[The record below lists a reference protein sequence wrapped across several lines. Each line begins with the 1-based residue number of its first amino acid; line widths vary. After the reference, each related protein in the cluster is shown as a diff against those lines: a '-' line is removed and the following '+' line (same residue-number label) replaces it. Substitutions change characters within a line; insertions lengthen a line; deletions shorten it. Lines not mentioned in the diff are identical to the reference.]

1 MNINLEYYKTFYY
14 AAKELNYTNAAK
26 KLYVSQSSVSQS
38 IKSLEKALGTNL
50 FFRKGKN
57 MELTSEGKLL
67 FKYINQSMNLI
78 IQGEKAIKDLT
89 SLNYGEI
96 KIGISDTLSRYYLM
110 DYLRIFYKMHPNIKI
125 KINNRPSS
133 VTSRLVLDGEL
144 DFGIINI
151 NPETD
156 YSKLSVVNLT
166 KVNAVIIASNKLIED
181 TSKIYT
187 LDEVLKY
194 PIISLEKNSTTR
206 KIFEKFFLENN
217 HTFEP
222 EMEFG
227 SIDNI
232 IEMVKLGVGIGFIS
246 ATLTQKIID
255 DDSISF
261 VKINKILPSIDVG
274 LITNNLVPTSK
285 STDKFIDLLVDDI

>member
-1 MNINLEYYKTFYY
+1 MDINLEYYKTFYY
-14 AAKELNYTNAAK
+14 AAKELNYTKAAE

-38 IKSLEKALGTNL
+38 VKSLEKALKTKL

-67 FKYINQSMNLI
+67 FTYVNQSMNLI
-78 IQGEKAIKDLT
+78 IQGEKAISDLT
-89 SLNYGEI
+89 SLSYGEI

-110 DYLRIFYKMHPNIKI
+110 DYLREFYKMYPKVKI

-133 VTSRLVLDGEL
+133 VTSKLVKDGEL
-144 DFGIINI
+144 DFGIVNI
-151 NPETD
+151 NPDTD
-156 YSKLSVVNLT
+156 YSKLSVVKLT
-166 KVNAVIIASNKLIED
+166 EVNAVIIASKQLLGD
-181 TSKIYT
+181 VDKSYK
-187 LDEVLKY
+187 LDEILTY
-194 PIISLEKNSTTR
+194 PLISLEKNSTTR
-206 KIFEKFFLENN
+206 KIFEKFFDENS

-246 ATLTQKIID
+246 ATQNQKIIED
-255 DDSISF
+255 DNLAIIHIE
-261 VKINKILPSIDVG
+261 KTLPSIDVG
-274 LITNNLVPTSK
+274 LISNKLVPNSK
-285 STDKFIDLLVDDI
+285 STEKFIEMLTL

>member
-1 MNINLEYYKTFYY
+1 MDINLEYYKTFYH
-14 AAKELNYTNAAK
+14 AARELNYTKAAE

-38 IKSLEKALGTNL
+38 IKNLEKALKTKL

-67 FKYINQSMNLI
+67 FTYVNQSMNLI
-78 IQGEKAIKDLT
+78 SQGEKAISDLI
-89 SLNYGEI
+89 SLNHGEI

-110 DYLRIFYKMHPNIKI
+110 DYLREFYKLYPSVKI

-133 VTSRLVLDGEL
+133 VTSTLVTSGEL

-151 NPETD
+151 NPDTD

-166 KVNAVIIASNKLIED
+166 KVNALIIASKQLLGDVDKLY
-181 TSKIYT
+181 K
-187 LDEVLKY
+187 LDEILTY
-194 PIISLEKNSTTR
+194 PLISLEKNSTTR
-206 KIFEKFFLENN
+206 KIFENFFMDNDYD
-217 HTFEP
+217 FEP

-246 ATLTQKIID
+246 ATQNQKIIED
-255 DDSISF
+255 DNLAI
-261 VKINKILPSIDVG
+261 INIEKTLPSIDVG
-274 LITNNLVPTSK
+274 LITNKLVPNSK
-285 STDKFIDLLVDDI
+285 STDKFIEMITL